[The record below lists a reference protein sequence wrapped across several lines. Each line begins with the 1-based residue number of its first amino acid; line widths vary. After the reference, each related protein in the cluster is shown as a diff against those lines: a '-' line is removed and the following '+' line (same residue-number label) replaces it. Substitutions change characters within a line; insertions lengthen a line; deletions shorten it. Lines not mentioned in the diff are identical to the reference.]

1 MKFFNLLKKEL
12 GELLTL
18 QSFLGVIVVVV
29 MFMFLGT
36 FMKDSITETVKQ
48 ENSISISDCDNTDFT
63 RELIKNLKD
72 SGAKIEEHPVTGDD
86 YAAIIAEIGDDNIV
100 IIPKG
105 FTEIIES
112 GERPELISVSA
123 MSSAAAMSNI
133 SNDNSGALNLIK
145 YCLSNTAAERY
156 GLNPEEIGLINE
168 PVTVSDQTVISD
180 KSANIS
186 SSDVM
191 SKLMLQSMSLPII
204 IFMLIIMTSQTLMSS
219 VSNEKIDKT
228 LETLL
233 SAPVSRMSIILAK
246 MLAAAIYAMIN
257 AVIYML
263 AFSTFM
269 KGATDDVSADL
280 GSTVS
285 AQFMSVDAAM
295 EKLGLV
301 LTTGDYVL
309 IGVQLFLTIMICLA
323 LSLMLGALVTDPK
336 QSQTILMPLMLLA
349 MIPYLI
355 SMLADLNTLSV
366 PVKIV
371 VYAIPFTHTFSA
383 IQNLMFDHMTIFYA
397 GILYQAIIFALVMFL
412 ALRLFNSDKILTL
425 SLNFGQKSKFR
436 KSKYNN
442 EDQ

>member
-48 ENSISISDCDNTDFT
+48 ESSISISDCDNTDFT
-63 RELIKNLKD
+63 HELIQNLQD
-72 SGAKIEEHPVTGDD
+72 SGAKVKEHSVTGDD
-86 YAAIIAEIGDDNIV
+86 YAAIISEIGDDNIV

-112 GERPELISVSA
+112 GGRPELISVSA

-156 GLNPEEIGLINE
+156 GLKPEEIGLINE

-180 KSANIS
+180 RSANVS

-191 SKLMLQSMSLPII
+191 SKLMTQSMFLPVI

-257 AVIYML
+257 AIIYML

-269 KGATDDVSADL
+269 KDAANDVSADL

-425 SLNFGQKSKFR
+425 SLNFGQKSKFK

-442 EDQ
+442 ED

>member
-36 FMKDSITETVKQ
+36 FMKNSISETVKQ

-63 RELIKNLKD
+63 RELIKNLQD
-72 SGAKIEEHPVTGDD
+72 TGAKIKEHSVSGDD
-86 YAAIIAEIGDDNIV
+86 YAAIIADIGDDNIV

-112 GERPELISVSA
+112 GGRPELISVSA
-123 MSSAAAMSNI
+123 MSSSAAMANI
-133 SNDNSGALNLIK
+133 GNDNSGALSLIK

-156 GLNPEEIGLINE
+156 GLKPEEIGLINE

-180 KSANIS
+180 RSANIS
-186 SSDVM
+186 SADVM
-191 SKLMLQSMSLPII
+191 NKLMTQSMFLPVI

-269 KGATDDVSADL
+269 KGATDDVAADL
-280 GSTVS
+280 GGTVS

-355 SMLADLNTLSV
+355 SMLADLNTLST

-371 VYAIPFTHTFSA
+371 IYAIPFTHTFSA

-397 GILYQAIIFALVMFL
+397 GILYQTIIFALVMFL
-412 ALRLFNSDKILTL
+412 ALKLFNSDKILTL
-425 SLNFGQKSKFR
+425 SLNFGQKSKF
-436 KSKYNN
+436 KKGKYNN
-442 EDQ
+442 EE